1 MCCEQDVSLR
11 LLQPVSFNNV
21 DFEIF
26 VMLTTVSSLSYTN
39 NSLLN
44 KELNYHKPYSIFVE
58 NFRRQTWMM
67 LQLLLNKLLNRFSV
81 WKTRYKVRIIQFSL
95 ITKKSLFISDIFISW
110 YANISEKSMPEFFLH
125 TEVLTLRNLLWYI
138 V

>member
-26 VMLTTVSSLSYTN
+26 VMLTTVSSLSYIN

-44 KELNYHKPYSIFVE
+44 KELNYHKPYAIFVE
-58 NFRRQTWMM
+58 NFHRQT
-67 LQLLLNKLLNRFSV
+67 
-81 WKTRYKVRIIQFSL
+81 
-95 ITKKSLFISDIFISW
+95 
-110 YANISEKSMPEFFLH
+110 
-125 TEVLTLRNLLWYI
+125 
-138 V
+138 

>member
-11 LLQPVSFNNV
+11 LVQPVSFNNS

-26 VMLTTVSSLSYTN
+26 VMLTTVSTLSYIK

-58 NFRRQTWMM
+58 NFHRQT
-67 LQLLLNKLLNRFSV
+67 
-81 WKTRYKVRIIQFSL
+81 
-95 ITKKSLFISDIFISW
+95 
-110 YANISEKSMPEFFLH
+110 
-125 TEVLTLRNLLWYI
+125 
-138 V
+138 

>member
-26 VMLTTVSSLSYTN
+26 VMLTTVSSLSYIN

-44 KELNYHKPYSIFVE
+44 KELIYHKPYSIFVE
-58 NFRRQTWMM
+58 NFRRQT
-67 LQLLLNKLLNRFSV
+67 
-81 WKTRYKVRIIQFSL
+81 
-95 ITKKSLFISDIFISW
+95 
-110 YANISEKSMPEFFLH
+110 
-125 TEVLTLRNLLWYI
+125 
-138 V
+138 

>member
-26 VMLTTVSSLSYTN
+26 VMLTTVSSLSYIS

-44 KELNYHKPYSIFVE
+44 KELIYHKPYSIFVD
-58 NFRRQTWMM
+58 NFHRQTWMM

-81 WKTRYKVRIIQFSL
+81 WKTRYKVRIIKFSL
-95 ITKKSLFISDIFISW
+95 ITKKDFSHQIYFFHDIKILSR
-110 YANISEKSMPEFFLH
+110 FFLH
-125 TEVLTLRNLLWYI
+125 TEVLKLRNLLWAI
-138 V
+138 I

>member
-1 MCCEQDVSLR
+1 MVILNFSVLFQRIKMCCEQDVSLI
-11 LLQPVSFNNV
+11 LLQPVPLNNV

-58 NFRRQTWMM
+58 NLHRQT
-67 LQLLLNKLLNRFSV
+67 
-81 WKTRYKVRIIQFSL
+81 
-95 ITKKSLFISDIFISW
+95 
-110 YANISEKSMPEFFLH
+110 
-125 TEVLTLRNLLWYI
+125 
-138 V
+138 